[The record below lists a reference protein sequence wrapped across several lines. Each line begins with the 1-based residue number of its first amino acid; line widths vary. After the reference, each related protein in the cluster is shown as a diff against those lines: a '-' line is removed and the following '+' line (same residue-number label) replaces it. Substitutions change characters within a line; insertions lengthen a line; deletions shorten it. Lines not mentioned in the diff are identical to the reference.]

1 MVGRSFIDN
10 RYVFDT
16 VLAESEPRFVALLFG
31 FDDGKD
37 VGDRIFRLRI
47 SLHIGVIQACFGLYF
62 VWDHCRI
69 LSFVKQ
75 LVFAGVALL
84 GHLPRV
90 YAFIYV
96 LWSNICY
103 SYDGRTVGR

>member
-1 MVGRSFIDN
+1 MVGRSFLDN

-37 VGDRIFRLRI
+37 VGGRIFRLRI
-47 SLHIGVIQACFGLYF
+47 SLHIGVIQAWYSIRSM
-62 VWDHCRI
+62 WDHCRI

-96 LWSNICY
+96 LGVYICH
-103 SYDGRTVGR
+103 SYDGRTV